1 MNQAYVIKKSAGGK
15 TPYEAVQ
22 RANPLPTTLPKDSAV
37 VDIIASA
44 LNHRDNWITQGMY
57 PGITEG
63 VTLGSDCVGICASS
77 PNSQWIGKRVVLD
90 PSVGWG
96 NHSPLAPKGK
106 LSILGTPLNGTFAKQ
121 ICIPEANLRLCP
133 EFLTNF
139 QAAALPLA
147 GVTAYRAV
155 VTKGQCRP
163 GSNVLVTGIGGG
175 VAIFAVQIAVAL
187 GANVYVTSSND
198 DKLERSHKTLG
209 SKGGANYKTDP
220 KWTDTLV
227 KQLGGKNIKFDLVV
241 DGGGEVGALIKLTA
255 GGGKI
260 VSYGAT
266 ASPSVQL
273 VLPQLFLNNIDLLG
287 TAMGSPE
294 DFDGLVALVN
304 AKRIIPVVD
313 EVFDFTEFP
322 IALDKMRQGKQFG
335 KLVLDHSKL

>member
-1 MNQAYVIKKSAGGK
+1 MSNQAYVIKKSSGP
-15 TPYEAVQ
+15 TPFEAVQ
-22 RANPLPTTLPKDSAV
+22 RANPLPATLPKDSAV
-37 VDIIASA
+37 VTVIASA

-77 PNSQWIGKRVVLD
+77 PDPKWVGKRVVLD

-96 NHSPLAPKGK
+96 THSPLAPKGK

-121 ICIPEANLRLCP
+121 ICIPQANLRLCP
-133 EFLTNF
+133 DFLTDF

-187 GANVYVTSSND
+187 GANVYVTSSSE
-198 DKLERSHKTLG
+198 DKLVRSHKTLG
-209 SKGGANYKTDP
+209 SKGGANYKTDA
-220 KWTDTLV
+220 KWTDSLV
-227 KQLGGKNIKFDLVV
+227 KQAGGKFDLVV
-241 DGGGEVGALIKLTA
+241 DGGGEVGALIKLAA
-255 GGGKI
+255 GGGRI

-266 ASPSVQL
+266 ASPSAQL
-273 VLPQLFLNNIDLLG
+273 VLPQLFLNNVDLLG

-294 DFDGLVALVN
+294 DFDGLMALVT
-304 AKRIIPVVD
+304 AKRIVPVVD
-313 EVFDFTEFP
+313 EVFDFAHFP
-322 IALDKMRQGKQFG
+322 AALDKMRQGKQFG